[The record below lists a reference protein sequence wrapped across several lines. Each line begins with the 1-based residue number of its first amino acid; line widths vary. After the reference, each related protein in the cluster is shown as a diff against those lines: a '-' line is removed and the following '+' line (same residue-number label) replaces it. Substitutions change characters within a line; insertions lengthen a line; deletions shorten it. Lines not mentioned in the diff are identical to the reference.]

1 MPLHRFITA
10 ANDFD
15 NLAPVDGWGEL
26 ASLVGEAVPAGWRPP
41 RLRFL
46 YPDRRKGDF
55 PSLASHIPIIS
66 SRALGVLGDLLE
78 PSGQLFP
85 LHDVE
90 GEFFLMNVTR
100 VVDVLDERTSE
111 IDRFRDGRIM
121 SIERAAFLP
130 QADDEPIFR
139 IPQTPEMDV
148 FVNDR
153 FRIRVLEAGLEGL
166 RFS

>member
-1 MPLHRFITA
+1 M
-10 ANDFD
+10 
-15 NLAPVDGWGEL
+15 
-26 ASLVGEAVPAGWRPP
+26 
-41 RLRFL
+41 
-46 YPDRRKGDF
+46 
-55 PSLASHIPIIS
+55 
-66 SRALGVLGDLLE
+66 GDLLE